1 MTVTSAS
8 PSADD
13 ASRLAL
19 PELGEVIALN
29 IAPES
34 GAAMEAVTE
43 LQVQAGVGIAGDRYH
58 GSRHRH
64 VSVQSAE
71 ELAEAST
78 ALGRTIEPFETRR
91 TITLA
96 HGRIPTTPGTELVIG
111 SVRLEVVRIAAPC
124 AVMDD
129 EIGRG
134 ARAALRRRA
143 GIVCRAVSSGR
154 IALVDPA
161 ISRPA

>member
-1 MTVTSAS
+1 MPVLSPDAADEGSTV
-8 PSADD
+8 
-13 ASRLAL
+13 
-19 PELGEVIALN
+19 ELGDVVELH

-34 GAAMEAVTE
+34 GAPMRAVNE
-43 LQVQAGVGIAGDRYH
+43 IQIQAGVGIPGDRYH

-78 ALGRTIEPFETRR
+78 ALGREIDPASTRR
-91 TITLA
+91 TITVA
-96 HGRIPTTPGTELVIG
+96 HGRIPTAPGTQLVIG
-111 SVRLEVVRIAAPC
+111 TVRLEVVRIAAPC
-124 AVMDD
+124 TVMDD

-143 GIVCRAVSSGR
+143 GVVCRAVSSGT
-154 IALVDPA
+154 IALGDGAV
-161 ISRPA
+161 SRPA

>member
-1 MTVTSAS
+1 MAVTVPDLGTGEG
-8 PSADD
+8 ADG
-13 ASRLAL
+13 SQLAL
-19 PELGEVIALN
+19 GHVIALH
-29 IAPES
+29 IAPAS
-34 GAAMEAVTE
+34 GDPMRAVD
-43 LQVQAGVGIAGDRYH
+43 QSQIQAGVGIMGDRYH

-78 ALGRTIEPFETRR
+78 ALGRPIDPAATRR

-96 HGRIPTTPGTELVIG
+96 HGRIPTTPGSQLLIG
-111 SVRLEVVRIAAPC
+111 GVRLEVVRIAAPC

-143 GIVCRAVSSGR
+143 GVVCRAVSSGR
-154 IALVDPA
+154 VSLDDSAV
-161 ISRPA
+161 SRPA

>member
-1 MTVTSAS
+1 MSVTT
-8 PSADD
+8 PRTTPD
-13 ASRLAL
+13 AESRLAL

-29 IAPES
+29 VAPTS
-34 GAAMEAVTE
+34 GAEMQAVTE
-43 LQVQAGVGIAGDRYH
+43 VQVQAGVGIAGDRYH

-78 ALGRTIEPFETRR
+78 ALGRSIEPFETRR

-96 HGRIPTTPGTELVIG
+96 HGRIPTTPGTELIIG
-111 SVRLEVVRIAAPC
+111 GVRLEVVRIAAPC

-143 GIVCRAVSSGR
+143 GVVCRAVSSGR
-154 IALVDPA
+154 IALADPA
-161 ISRPA
+161 VSRPA

>member
-43 LQVQAGVGIAGDRYH
+43 IQVQAGVGIAGDRYH

-111 SVRLEVVRIAAPC
+111 GVRLEVVRIAAPC

-143 GIVCRAVSSGR
+143 GVVCRAVSSGR
-154 IALVDPA
+154 IALADPA

>member
-78 ALGRTIEPFETRR
+78 ALGRAIEPFETRR

-111 SVRLEVVRIAAPC
+111 GVRLEVVRIAAPC

-143 GIVCRAVSSGR
+143 GVVCRAVSSGR
-154 IALVDPA
+154 IALADPA
-161 ISRPA
+161 ISRPE